1 MEFLNENWEIWEVLD
16 SSLIS
21 IVGNVYNAIIWEIWR
36 MISKALDSILIG
48 ILINKNLGNLG

>member
-1 MEFLNENWEIWEVLD
+1 MLD
-16 SSLIS
+16 SSLIP